1 MKQFV
6 KAAAKLFGFEIHRV
20 SPNLPYVSDP
30 FIVMRRLINNPK
42 PIIFDVGANIG
53 HTAKRFRS
61 IFPEAKVY
69 CFEPFP
75 SSFERLSSALN
86 GDPAVE
92 SHQLA
97 LSNLPGTS
105 KLTVNQS
112 TATNSL
118 LTSDTRAANY
128 WGPNLLDTQ
137 DVIEVKTETLDRF
150 CDSKGLKHLDILK
163 LDVQGAE
170 FSVLEGA
177 RELLQHQHV
186 DLIYMEMIT
195 APTYVGQRK
204 LSEYLEFFETLN
216 YELFDFY
223 DPHHK
228 DGRLIQTDNII
239 ISSEFMSR
247 YEQSGSAKAT

>member
-6 KAAAKLFGFEIHRV
+6 KAAAKMLGFEIHRV
-20 SPNLPYVSDP
+20 SPHVTNVADPY
-30 FIVMRRLINNPK
+30 IVMRRLINNAK
-42 PIIFDVGANIG
+42 PIIFDVGANVG
-53 HTAKRFRS
+53 QSAKRFRS
-61 IFPEAKVY
+61 LFPEAHIF

-75 SSFERLSSALN
+75 ASFERLSSAVTD
-86 GDPAVE
+86 DPAIE

-97 LSNLPGTS
+97 LADVSGAS
-105 KLTVNQS
+105 HLTVNQS
-112 TATNSL
+112 LATNSL
-118 LTSDTRAANY
+118 LTSDTRAADY

-137 DVIEVKTETLDRF
+137 DVIEVKTETVDRF
-150 CDSKGLKHLDILK
+150 CNSKGLKHLDILK

-177 RELLQHQHV
+177 RELLQHQHI

-204 LSEYLEFFETLN
+204 LSEYLGLFEALK

-223 DPHHK
+223 NPCHK
-228 DGRLIQTDNII
+228 DGRLIQTDNIF
-239 ISSEFMSR
+239 ISSEFLSR
-247 YEQSGSAKAT
+247 YEQSGAAKAT